1 MNEAITG
8 SHNQT
13 PTDSNITQSTGLTN
27 TEPHGLP
34 LSQDI
39 YQTSP
44 DYSGNS
50 SAVGVDQYGKSGNI
64 CPSWS
69 GYFRAEVDTRW
80 SDLILILCGFVGG
93 LVDGLAFNA
102 WGNFAS
108 MQTGNTVFV
117 ALGVS
122 GQPAYPAYL
131 WAKSLI
137 SVATFV
143 AGNIFFI
150 HASRFLGAL
159 RRSTLI
165 ASFALQTSALFI
177 TVILVQIGV
186 IDSKP
191 EDPRAPIQWM
201 QVIAIALLA
210 FQAAGQIVASRVLAF
225 DEIPTVVLTTL
236 LCDLLVDPKLY
247 ARPWKANPKRN
258 RRVGAFLALFLG
270 AMTAGGLVKVSGM
283 STALWVASALKA
295 GITVS
300 WFFWR
305 ERVTTGCEEV

>member
-1 MNEAITG
+1 
-8 SHNQT
+8 
-13 PTDSNITQSTGLTN
+13 
-27 TEPHGLP
+27 
-34 LSQDI
+34 
-39 YQTSP
+39 
-44 DYSGNS
+44 
-50 SAVGVDQYGKSGNI
+50 
-64 CPSWS
+64 
-69 GYFRAEVDTRW
+69 
-80 SDLILILCGFVGG
+80 
-93 LVDGLAFNA
+93 
-102 WGNFAS
+102 

-122 GQPAYPAYL
+122 GQPDYPAYL

-137 SVATFV
+137 SIATFV
-143 AGNIFFI
+143 TGNIFFI
-150 HASRFLGAL
+150 HTSRFLGAL

-165 ASFALQTSALFI
+165 ASFALQTMALF
-177 TVILVQIGV
+177 TAVLLVQTGV
-186 IDSKP
+186 VEPKP

-201 QVIAIALLA
+201 QVVAIALLA

-247 ARPWKANPKRN
+247 ASPWKANPKRN

-295 GITVS
+295 SITLC

-305 ERVTTGCEEV
+305 ERVVTTGCEV